1 MDLSKSGM
9 MLINN
14 VVGIALN
21 AVLLLAYH
29 ENDQW
34 QVKFHEVGSRGWL
47 MIAASCLNG
56 VAISYA
62 GLRVQQLVT
71 ATTFMVLTNANKFIV
86 ILFGIV
92 ILNEPTTILSFIG
105 MTLSIG
111 GALWYARARAS
122 LLEKPRGKCD
132 ESETKPL
139 MAVP

>member
-1 MDLSKSGM
+1 
-9 MLINN
+9 
-14 VVGIALN
+14 
-21 AVLLLAYH
+21 
-29 ENDQW
+29 
-34 QVKFHEVGSRGWL
+34 

-71 ATTFMVLTNANKFIV
+71 ATTFMVLAPMRSVPSRAKSSNTSQTIFLQGRLPPVQTLSKCHDYAFPPMQVLTNANKFIV